1 MNNPIKDKNAEI
13 NSIIYRY
20 LPKSDKYTELITDAM
35 NYSVQAGGKRIR
47 PIFMQEAYKLF
58 TDQEETETLH
68 RFMAAMEYVHTYSL
82 CHDDLPAMDND
93 QYRRGNLTTHAKFG
107 EAFGILAGDGLLN
120 YAFEVISEYM
130 ANNLDYSELK
140 KATKAFNILTTKAG
154 YKGMVGGQTLDVY
167 FDKNKMFDQKQEQ
180 INFIYNNKTAALI
193 EASFMIGA
201 ILGGASEEEV
211 QIMEKVANN
220 VGMAF
225 QIKDDLLDI
234 TSTQEVLGK
243 PINSD
248 EKNGK
253 KTLVSFLG
261 MEEAERLVEQLS
273 KDAIEQLHLIGKR
286 NETLEQ
292 IIHLLINRDN

>member
-1 MNNPIKDKNAEI
+1 MSNPIKDKNQEI
-13 NSIIYRY
+13 NDIIYQY
-20 LPKSDKYTELITDAM
+20 LPKSEEYTQLITEAM

-47 PIFMQEAYKLF
+47 PIFIQEAYKLF
-58 TDQEETETLH
+58 TDREETEALH
-68 RFMAAMEYVHTYSL
+68 RFMAAMEYIHTYSL

-120 YAFEVISEYM
+120 YAYEVISEYM
-130 ANNLDYSELK
+130 AKESDPTELTK
-140 KATKAFNILTTKAG
+140 TAKAFNILSTKAG
-154 YKGMVGGQTLDVY
+154 YKGMVGGQTLDVF
-167 FDKNKMFDQKQEQ
+167 FDKNEMYDQKQEQ
-180 INFIYNNKTAALI
+180 INFIYENKTSALI

-201 ILGGASEEEV
+201 VLGGASDDEI
-211 QIMEKVANN
+211 QIMEQSAKN

-225 QIKDDLLDI
+225 QIKDDLLDL

-243 PINSD
+243 PVLSD

-253 KTLVSFLG
+253 KTLVTFLG
-261 MEEAERLVEQLS
+261 QKEAEEMVEKLS
-273 KDAIEQLHLIGKR
+273 KEAINKLSGLGKR

-292 IIHLLINRDN
+292 IIDLLINREN